1 MSKPALGRGLAS
13 LLQEEIDRGAV
24 NAPGLT
30 PLKEAPVAQPAPVP
44 EVVSVAT
51 PIASSTQVP
60 TEVPTPNPT
69 QVASIVTAD
78 QPVSKQESV
87 LSQTSLAEAIK
98 PVPLAPVGLSNAPVL
113 SSSSVTPP
121 GVATIP
127 GWIIPSLMAGDLV
140 VVLSAILWAAWGR
153 GMGRWPWIAA
163 LFAVG
168 CSQAIA
174 ALFLVR
180 SGTSPGSGPFSG
192 RPLTTAVP
200 APGIR
205 VRFVEEQPQSRR
217 GDRR

>member
-13 LLQEEIDRGAV
+13 LLQEETDRGAV

-30 PLKEAPVAQPAPVP
+30 PLKEAPVAQPVPGPEAVSAATPFGLPTPVSTP
-44 EVVSVAT
+44 NPIEDLAAYSADEPVLEQERALRQTISTEVIKPVSVA
-51 PIASSTQVP
+51 
-60 TEVPTPNPT
+60 
-69 QVASIVTAD
+69 
-78 QPVSKQESV
+78 
-87 LSQTSLAEAIK
+87 
-98 PVPLAPVGLSNAPVL
+98 PVGPLNSPAA
-113 SSSSVTPP
+113 SSVTPP
-121 GVATIP
+121 VTTPPMACIP
-127 GWIIPSLMAGDLV
+127 AWIIPSLIAGDLV
-140 VVLSAILWAAWGR
+140 VVLSGTLWATWGR

-192 RPLTTAVP
+192 RPPTTAVP